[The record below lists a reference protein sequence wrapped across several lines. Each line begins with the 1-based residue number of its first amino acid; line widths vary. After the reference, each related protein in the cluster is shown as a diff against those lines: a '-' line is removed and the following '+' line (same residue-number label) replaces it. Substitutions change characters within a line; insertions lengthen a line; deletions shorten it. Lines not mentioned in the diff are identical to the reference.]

1 MVNIS
6 FHRVPYYISIGL
18 GVLVGESP
26 TLPLRLEL
34 HNLPISFELPQ
45 LRRSIFRS
53 WTLNNFNMRHPFG
66 NFSKLK
72 PAVTSI
78 ELQRLRLLRKPLHFG
93 VLCSTRKGQCSVY
106 LSGTHYYIVCVCVCG
121 SSHAR
126 LVTYGPPGVR
136 TRRFPPKRLDTYGC
150 TYLYIDICVA
160 DIHPPHCMHIF
171 IY

>member
-45 LRRSIFRS
+45 LRRSIFRT
-53 WTLNNFNMRHPFG
+53 WTLNNFNMRRPFG

-106 LSGTHYYIVCVCVCG
+106 LSGTHYYIVYMCICVYFVFSLYMSPTLSVCV
-121 SSHAR
+121 R
-126 LVTYGPPGVR
+126 LSY
-136 TRRFPPKRLDTYGC
+136 
-150 TYLYIDICVA
+150 YLYIDICVA

-171 IY
+171 VY